1 MDDRGLRE
9 AIQAAGGVTEL
20 ARRIGVSQ
28 PSISNW
34 THVPADRVLS
44 VEAATGVT
52 REALRPDLFGEQ
64 AGTIDATDT
73 ARAQE
78 YALLAVLLAR
88 PPETALLKRLARLR
102 GDETPLGHAHS
113 ALAQAASRV
122 NAKAVEREYFNLFIG
137 VGRGEILPYG
147 SYYLTGFLNERPLMR
162 LREDLRR
169 LGIERAEGQSEP
181 EDHAAILCDI
191 MAGLIGARLSAPLD
205 AQETILERH
214 LAPWIGQ
221 MFADLEQAG
230 AADFYRHVGTVGRIF
245 LEVEV
250 EALAL
255 PA

>member
-34 THVPADRVLS
+34 THIPADRVLS
-44 VEAATGVT
+44 VEVATGVG
-52 REALRPDLFGEQ
+52 RETLRPDLFGEQ
-64 AGTIDATDT
+64 SGTIDAIDA

-78 YALLAVLLAR
+78 YALLAVLLGR
-88 PPETALLKRLARLR
+88 PPEAALLKRIARLR
-102 GDETPLGHAHS
+102 GDQTPLGRAHS
-113 ALAQAASRV
+113 ALAQAASRA
-122 NAKAVEREYFNLFIG
+122 NIEAVGREFFNLFIG

-181 EDHAAILCDI
+181 EDHAAILCDT
-191 MAGLIGARLSAPLD
+191 MAGLIGARFSAPPG
-205 AQETILERH
+205 AQEKIFERH
-214 LAPWIGQ
+214 LAPWIGRL
-221 MFADLEQAG
+221 FADLEQAK
-230 AADFYRHVGTVGRIF
+230 AADFYRHVGAVGRIF

-250 EALAL
+250 EAFAL